1 MISRL
6 DRGRELSVSAQ
17 TLDRSLLKSIELNQV
32 SVSYGE
38 ATPFTAQN
46 LTVKEPL
53 QTILLSFFQGNR
65 TFGIEAENS
74 IIDASIPQFALN
86 PAGTSSGSWLL
97 KSWLERNSL
106 DFTVNSLTAGIQ
118 LPQLSAEI
126 KGGKLSLLLGPKL
139 SLSSFGATMDL
150 GTLTMG
156 GDTFQANQ
164 LALSLNKQLQL
175 QLTAQSATS
184 DFFDSDVS
192 FSKLVVQSRLPS
204 FNLGK
209 ETFVI
214 EVSLGSLSMDRAQ
227 GLFTIPSL
235 SGKITLENMKLS
247 LAETSF
253 DSLRVEH
260 ENYLIEMPT
269 SSVTGKFLDTS
280 LLLGFVTKDEDQTTL
295 VVKGEKAVVF
305 KSLQGS
311 AELQDGGNQYA
322 KVSLKAL
329 EANMYGWD
337 IALEG
342 ISISAQAKVKDSDY
356 ESLDITMDTISS
368 LYWEKQ
374 NIQVD
379 SPLALSL
386 HFSEYFAKLSTS
398 FAMEDLTSNLAQGSF
413 ALSAGYQN
421 YFGQQQ
427 IEATISYGEQLSLY
441 GLYDLPEAGRG
452 TLSIDSRLQN
462 LNIAEFQPTI
472 DTYATFLNPYV
483 SKETLLT
490 GNLSF
495 LSRQGEGK
503 LFSFD
508 GTISIDL
515 ALEGLSVGNRTL
527 NAGSTL
533 FSHIKSDMVDIDS
546 LTLTTSGYRML
557 FTGQTAIGTWLPS
570 GDLSLSNAENGS
582 TLFSIAFS
590 PLPPKKYSFS
600 ITTPFVQSLG
610 IVGSIEQGSV
620 GTILSQAELSLGTT
634 SYPLEIAFSPSTLD
648 FNLTSREQLSI
659 SASFVPPVSVRI
671 LTDSLPLP
679 ANSFLKGALLSGSLS
694 FTINDLHDW
703 KILSDKILLESVS
716 LLGNPYTLSGALDA
730 TPTRIKADSLTVS
743 DGNQIFT
750 GAFLYQGTD
759 LIENATAKLSNP
771 FSLSFVLDDTNLQ
784 KIEVALSSEGKR
796 VEGIITIDAF
806 DLTLISPYLQGVL
819 LDASFV
825 GFTDFKKLLDVDG
838 NLELTSS
845 ENWAVPL
852 SVRTDI
858 IARDNLLTFDKAAIS
873 YGESSIEDFE
883 LSLNTG
889 NGMLISKGRLQSVKH
904 LLYTDQ
910 DSHVSFYL
918 ALGFAPV
925 DSIFNLPLA
934 IRNNL
939 QEKLVASLSLTDI
952 LLLGEKGF
960 ADGDYTVTYQDKKIA
975 VDSKLLTFAYDLNSY
990 TVSASVDKRFGVGL
1004 ELEGTL
1010 ENDYM
1015 YLEAN
1020 SINFP
1025 LPLLNRIFA
1034 QPILSFEEGNVEGQL
1049 LIAGAPSSLKTYGQL
1064 FVDSAKLKVFWLPND
1079 IVSAKNITATF
1090 NGERGTTPFFP
1101 LFSTNVLTGKT
1112 VKGNG
1117 KISAYLSG
1125 LTISNYQIN
1134 ATLDDGS
1141 VQVWLP
1147 ILDLDAEVK
1156 AYAKGNFELTGI
1168 GLETWIAGDVL
1179 IDDATMSTGLKNL
1192 PVWYVSKNRTS
1203 LNINLTTGRNISLYY
1218 PNPINPIIKAT
1229 FNENQKMSLIY
1240 DHKNSLFNI
1249 DGVFNFRSGE
1259 IYYFQKNFF
1268 ITEGSLSIHTDA
1280 LAGQGTIQ
1288 PKINLRAKMADFDS
1302 SGNRVDIYLV
1312 LRDSTLTNLSPT
1324 FESIPSKDIN
1334 DILEI
1339 LGQSI
1344 LPTGVYGQVNLSSVA
1359 SLAVAA
1365 TDVAERLGLISNT
1378 TNNTDLTDVIR
1389 ISLGLDMFSLRSNIV
1404 QNILLEA
1411 IPGSNYSYTYSP
1423 LARYLNNTT
1432 MFMGK
1437 YVGKNFFLQALLHLT
1452 AMDSSEVTR
1461 SFLVPDLSLDLELSL
1476 EWDNPLSTFSL
1487 FTQPTELSVL
1497 NILDTIGFSVTR
1509 RIVLR

>member
-1 MISRL
+1 M
-6 DRGRELSVSAQ
+6 
-17 TLDRSLLKSIELNQV
+17 
-32 SVSYGE
+32 
-38 ATPFTAQN
+38 
-46 LTVKEPL
+46 
-53 QTILLSFFQGNR
+53 
-65 TFGIEAENS
+65 
-74 IIDASIPQFALN
+74 
-86 PAGTSSGSWLL
+86 
-97 KSWLERNSL
+97 
-106 DFTVNSLTAGIQ
+106 DF
-118 LPQLSAEI
+118 
-126 KGGKLSLLLGPKL
+126 
-139 SLSSFGATMDL
+139 
-150 GTLTMG
+150 GTLKMG
-156 GDTFQANQ
+156 DDTFKANQ

-175 QLTAQSATS
+175 QLTAQTATS
-184 DFFDSDVS
+184 DFFDTDVS

-204 FNLGK
+204 FDLGK

-214 EVSLGSLSMDRAQ
+214 EVSLGNLLMDREQ

-235 SGKITLENMKLS
+235 SGKITLENLNLT

-253 DSLRVEH
+253 DSLKVEQ

-269 SSVTGKFLDTS
+269 SSVTGKFLDNS
-280 LLLGFVTKDEDQTTL
+280 LLLGFVTKEEAYTTL
-295 VVKGEKAVVF
+295 VVKGEEAVIL

-322 KVSLKAL
+322 KVSLKTL
-329 EANMYGWD
+329 DANLYGWD
-337 IALEG
+337 ISLEG
-342 ISISAQAKVKDSDY
+342 ISISAQARVTENRY
-356 ESLDITMDTISS
+356 ESLDITMDTTSS
-368 LYWEKQ
+368 LYWENQ
-374 NIQVD
+374 NLQLD
-379 SPLALSL
+379 SPVSLSL
-386 HFSEYFAKLSTS
+386 YFSDYFEKLSTS
-398 FAMEDLTSNLAQGSF
+398 FTMEELTTNLAEGPF
-413 ALSAGYQN
+413 TLSAGYQD

-427 IEATISYGEQLSLY
+427 IEATISYADQLSLY
-441 GLYDLPEAGRG
+441 GLYDLPETGRG

-462 LNIAEFQPTI
+462 LHIAQFQPI
-472 DTYATFLNPYV
+472 MDTYATFLNPYV
-483 SKETLLT
+483 SNETLLT

-503 LFSFD
+503 LFAFD
-508 GTISIDL
+508 GTLSIDL

-533 FSHIKSDMVDIDS
+533 FSHIKSDMIDIES

-557 FTGQTAIGTWLPS
+557 FAGQTAIGTWLPS
-570 GDLSLSNAENGS
+570 GDLSLSNAEDGKMM
-582 TLFSIAFS
+582 FSIAFS

-610 IVGSIEQGSV
+610 IEGSIEQGSV
-620 GTILSQAELSLGTT
+620 GTILSQAVLSLGTT
-634 SYPLEIAFSPSTLD
+634 GYPLEISFSPETLD
-648 FNLTSREQLSI
+648 FSLKSKEQLAI
-659 SASFVPPVSVRI
+659 AASFVPPVTVNI
-671 LTDSLPLP
+671 NTESLPLP
-679 ANSFLKGALLSGSLS
+679 ENSFLQGSLLSGSLS
-694 FTINDLHDW
+694 LTINNLHDW
-703 KILSDKILLESVS
+703 KILSQKLLLESFS
-716 LLGNPYTLSGALDA
+716 LFGKPYTLSGALDA
-730 TPTRIKADSLTVS
+730 TPTRVKADSLTVS
-743 DGNQIFT
+743 DGTQQFS
-750 GAFLYQGTD
+750 GSFLYQGTD
-759 LIENATAKLSNP
+759 LIENAPSRLSNP
-771 FSLSFVLDDTNLQ
+771 FSLSFELDDANLQ
-784 KIEVALSSEGKR
+784 KIEVALSSEGER
-796 VEGIITIDAF
+796 VEGIVTIDSFELDWLA
-806 DLTLISPYLQGVL
+806 PYLKGL
-819 LDASFV
+819 SLDASFV
-825 GFTDFKKLLDVDG
+825 GFTDFEKLLDVDG

-845 ENWAVPL
+845 ESWKVPL

-858 IARDNLLTFDKAAIS
+858 IARDNLLTFDKAAVT

-889 NGMLISKGRLQSVKH
+889 NGMLVSKGRLQSVKH
-904 LLYTDQ
+904 LSYTDLN
-910 DSHVSFYL
+910 SHVSFAL
-918 ALGFAPV
+918 ALGFPPI

-934 IRNNL
+934 IQAN
-939 QEKLVASLSLTDI
+939 QHEKLVASLSLTDI

-960 ADGDYTVTYQDKKIA
+960 ADGDYTITYQDKKIA

-990 TVSASVDKRFGVGL
+990 AVSASIDKRFGIGL
-1004 ELEGTL
+1004 ELEGIL

-1020 SINFP
+1020 SLNFP
-1025 LPLLNRIFA
+1025 LPLLNRVFS

-1049 LIAGAPSSLKTYGQL
+1049 LLAGAPSSLKTYGQL

-1079 IVSAKNITATF
+1079 IVSAKNITATL

-1101 LFSTNVLTGKT
+1101 IFSTNVLTGKT
-1112 VKGNG
+1112 VRGSG
-1117 KISAYLSG
+1117 KLSAYLSG
-1125 LTISNYQIN
+1125 LTISNYEIN
-1134 ATLDDGS
+1134 AKLDDGS

-1147 ILDLDAEVK
+1147 ILDIDADVK
-1156 AYAKGNFELTGI
+1156 AYAKGSFELSGV
-1168 GLETWIAGDVL
+1168 GLETWIAGDLL
-1179 IDDATMSTGLKNL
+1179 IDDATMSLGLKNL
-1192 PVWYVSKNRTS
+1192 PAWYVSKNRTS
-1203 LNINLTTGRNISLYY
+1203 INVNLTTGRNISLYY
-1218 PNPINPIIKAT
+1218 PNPINPIITAT
-1229 FNENQKMSLIY
+1229 FNENQKLSLSY
-1240 DHKNSLFNI
+1240 DHKNNLFDI

-1268 ITEGSLSIHTDA
+1268 ITEGSLSMHTDA
-1280 LAGQGTIQ
+1280 LAGQGAIQ
-1288 PKINLRAKMADFDS
+1288 PKINLRAKMADFDT

-1324 FESIPSKDIN
+1324 FESIPSMDLN

-1344 LPTGVYGQVNLSSVA
+1344 LPTGAYGQVNLSSVA

-1437 YVGKNFFLQALLHLT
+1437 YVGENFFLQALLHLT